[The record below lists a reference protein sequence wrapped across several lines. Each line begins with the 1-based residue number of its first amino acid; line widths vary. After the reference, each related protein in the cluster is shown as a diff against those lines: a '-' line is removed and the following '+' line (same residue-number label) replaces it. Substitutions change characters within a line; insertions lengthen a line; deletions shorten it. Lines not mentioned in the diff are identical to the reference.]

1 MRIRHTLCFIV
12 CLLALLCGQALAAG
26 TLAVDQKLLKLGS
39 LKEGD
44 VVKKTVQVSNKGN
57 APVTIANVSTSCSC
71 TTTTLGQTVL
81 KPGEGTALEITYD
94 TYKFPGKFEKYVTLA
109 WGEGGRKKTVV
120 TLVGDVDPIP
130 MGVLDVSPR
139 KVSAGDMAVGQ
150 PVELSFGIK
159 NIGDAAMKVDKVA
172 AQKSG
177 AVIFDAA
184 KDGPMTLAPGQERR
198 VTFSVTAAA
207 PGSYV
212 EYVLVHSDARNVTDK
227 GYKVVIVGTAK

>member
-12 CLLALLCGQALAAG
+12 CILTLLCGQALAAG
-26 TLAVDQKLLKLGS
+26 TLTVDQKFLKLGS

-44 VVKKTVQVSNKGN
+44 VVKKTVQVTNKGN
-57 APVTIANVSTSCSC
+57 APVTITNVSTSCSC

-81 KPGEGTALEITYD
+81 KPGESTPLEITYD
-94 TYKFPGKFEKYVTLA
+94 TYKFPGKFEKYVTLV

-130 MGVLDVSPR
+130 MGVLDVTPR
-139 KVSAGDMAVGQ
+139 KIAAGDMAVGK
-150 PVELSFGIK
+150 PVTLSFSIT
-159 NIGDAAMKVDKVA
+159 NTGDAPMKVEKVLG
-172 AQKSG
+172 QKSG
-177 AVIFDAA
+177 AVFFDAA
-184 KDGPMTLAPGQERR
+184 KDGHMTLAPGQERN
-198 VTFSVTAAA
+198 VSITVTAPA